1 MFEAIIFDFDNTLYD
16 YDNINN
22 ISLIFLFNEL
32 SKELN
37 LSIEYIKNIYNDLNS
52 NIKLSN
58 NSSNKFNKSIY
69 IKLLLENLNIHI
81 SNFEKYLILYNDVF
95 FKHFCLFD
103 GVIDV
108 FKLLKSK
115 NIKIVILSNNI
126 FVQQYQKLSKSNI
139 IEYIDVI
146 QTSDECGEEKPN
158 NMIFYSIQS
167 KLNISFNNMAYVG
180 DNYTHDI
187 MPSITLGMLAFFIKK
202 DTTSNKVVLNDKIIR
217 DKKNNTTDNFIEFN
231 NYNQLL
237 IFFDK
242 YFQVT
247 NEYIFL
253 SKYFG
258 QSTLNIQGQGGNI
271 SIKMKVDCNN
281 LLFVKSSGF
290 IMGNTTFTEG
300 YSIVNNNKWI
310 DKLASYNSNREITD
324 TIFGC
329 KNASMETY
337 FHSFMKKYTVHLHF
351 TLSNIFFC
359 SNIPIILDDFKYN
372 YIIVDYFE
380 PGIILAN
387 EIYKMYDDN
396 CDIYFL
402 KNHGLII
409 TATNIKEIIEYYE
422 YIFNYFNLL
431 LNDKYSNE
439 LVCFKINEKYNEENY
454 KCIVKNIN
462 IPIEVIKNI
471 RFCFP
476 DMAVFIKNTIETNN
490 IDTLDYKVKYDII
503 LFENNVYLISNN
515 LTKIYCLI
523 EIIES
528 YKDIYLQNK
537 GLITMIDNIDSLK
550 NKKEEIHRCNL

>member
-1 MFEAIIFDFDNTLYD
+1 LNILYD
-16 YDNINN
+16 
-22 ISLIFLFNEL
+22 EL
-32 SKELN
+32 SKEFN
-37 LSIEYIKNIYNDLNS
+37 LSIEFIKNIYNGLNS

-69 IKLLLENLNIHI
+69 IKLLLENLNIHV

-95 FKHFCLFD
+95 FKHFCLFN

-108 FKLLKSK
+108 LKLLKSK
-115 NIKIVILSNNI
+115 NIKIAILSNNI
-126 FVQQYQKLSKSNI
+126 FVQQYQKLIKSNI

-167 KLNISFNNMAYVG
+167 KLNISFNNIAYVG
-180 DNYTHDI
+180 DNYNDDI
-187 MPSITLGMLAFFIKK
+187 IPSITLEMLTFLFKK
-202 DTTSNKVVLNDKIIR
+202 ENISDKLVLNDKIIR
-217 DKKNNTTDNFIEFN
+217 DKKNNTTDTFIEFN

-237 IFFDK
+237 LFFNE
-242 YFQVT
+242 YFQIT

-258 QSTLNIQGQGGNI
+258 QSSLNIQGQGGNI
-271 SIKMKVDCNN
+271 SIKMNVDCNN

-290 IMGNTTFTEG
+290 IMGNTSFTEG

-310 DKLASYNSNREITD
+310 DKLVSYSSNREITD
-324 TIFGC
+324 TIFGY

-351 TLSNIFFC
+351 TLSNMFFC
-359 SNIPIILDDFKYN
+359 STIPVTLHDFKYN
-372 YIIVDYFE
+372 YMIVEYFE

-387 EIYKMYDDN
+387 EIYKMYNNN
-396 CDIYFL
+396 CDVYFL
-402 KNHGLII
+402 KNHGVII

-431 LNDKYSNE
+431 LNNKYSNE

-454 KCIVKNIN
+454 KCIVKNID

-476 DMAVFIKNTIETNN
+476 DMAVFIKNVIETNDIN
-490 IDTLDYKVKYDII
+490 VLNYTKKYDII

-515 LTKIYCLI
+515 LIKIYCLI

-528 YKDIYLQNK
+528 FKDIYLQNK